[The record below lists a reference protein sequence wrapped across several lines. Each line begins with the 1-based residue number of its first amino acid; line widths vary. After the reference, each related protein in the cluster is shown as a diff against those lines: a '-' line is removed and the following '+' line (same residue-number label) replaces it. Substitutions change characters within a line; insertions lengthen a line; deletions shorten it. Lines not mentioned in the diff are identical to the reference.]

1 MNNSS
6 NGFLFDIKSNG
17 LKSKL
22 EGAIKDE
29 RLFVAA
35 AQGKVEDTD
44 LLSKLYVLGQE
55 IRDNK
60 NYDVKVVE
68 NYLDNGD
75 SFTASVSFLPTEKP
89 AILK

>member
-6 NGFLFDIKSNG
+6 SKFLYSVEADDLSINLERA
-17 LKSKL
+17 LKDK
-22 EGAIKDE
+22 
-29 RLFVAA
+29 RLFIAA
-35 AQGKVEDTD
+35 AQGKVGDID

-55 IRDNK
+55 IRDSK

-75 SFTASVSFLPTEKP
+75 SFTASVSFLPKEKT
-89 AILK
+89 AKLK